1 MYRPTG
7 PAVPIEYEYEF
18 KDEKRKEK
26 CAISGNSQIDI
37 HVK

>member
-7 PAVPIEYEYEF
+7 PAVPIEYEF